1 MKKSEFRTP
10 LIQSALLLG
19 GVVILFA
26 AVGSSGATSTG
37 GGILALF
44 AGIGNTIL
52 FAIGLSL
59 GIGICIAVLV
69 GIFLGAV
76 AMVSPEQASGMYAD
90 LKKKFSHGVLT
101 CKEAWTCNASTDQV
115 AGVTEE
121 EHTFLKQEVL
131 ELQDKNK
138 NLLDRSK
145 TFENDTK
152 SLFSEI
158 DSLKSSNGTLEM
170 KLEELTL
177 TLIALQES
185 EQNIKGGIAE
195 LNAKIPSGPDQ
206 SLVEQIKQLES
217 LQNGIRSELDNLIET
232 LGGVEPSTQESP
244 ASGIFSYIEN
254 TEDQNS
260 FIKSTEEAVA
270 EKMTYA
276 QIDEHLAKKLSKD
289 LYQII
294 KDHPSLTKN
303 YIRDLRQD

>member
-10 LIQSALLLG
+10 LIQSAMLLG

-37 GGILALF
+37 GGILALL

-59 GIGICIAVLV
+59 GIGVCIAVLV

-90 LKKKFSHGVLT
+90 LKKKFTQGVLT
-101 CKEAWTCNASTDQV
+101 CKEAWTCDASNDKG

-121 EHTFLKQEVL
+121 EYTLLKQQVTD
-131 ELQDKNK
+131 LQEQNILLLKKHK
-138 NLLDRSK
+138 NLEDNHKNISTDLA
-145 TFENDTK
+145 
-152 SLFSEI
+152 SLNTI
-158 DSLKSSNGTLEM
+158 KVNLET
-170 KLEELTL
+170 KLEELSL
-177 TLIALQES
+177 TITALQES
-185 EQNIKGGIAE
+185 ELNIQNTLADLE
-195 LNAKIPSGPDQ
+195 AKIPTGPDQ
-206 SLVEQIKQLES
+206 SLVDQFKQLES
-217 LQNGIRSELDNLIET
+217 LQNGTRSELDNLIET
-232 LGGVEPSTQESP
+232 LGGVEPSSPESP
-244 ASGIFSYIEN
+244 ASGIFSYIESV
-254 TEDQNS
+254 EDQNT
-260 FIKSTEEAVA
+260 FIKFTEEAVA

-276 QIDEHLAKKLSKD
+276 QIDEHLAKNLSKG